1 MVNCASELEFVC
13 DIPISIAEL
22 KMEKEWCMY
31 VSCINIYI
39 RGVKFSAAPNIVEYI
54 RDFISFSYFLILI

>member
-31 VSCINIYI
+31 VCMYH
-39 RGVKFSAAPNIVEYI
+39 V
-54 RDFISFSYFLILI
+54 